1 MPDMSDLPTY
11 FRELRDLSGSA
22 AAFPWMNGA
31 EGERADLAEE
41 LRRIIELSEKGGQKE
56 VAFEYFLREMLA
68 EFSPDNAA
76 YWVSPVCSQDS
87 SIRKFAW
94 TLYGVLRAAELE
106 RRPLGVAQAA
116 LTICVSAGVACKKT
130 LAMLHAGSANKLLPP
145 PPSFVQP
152 APGTAKKKVKVQGAG
167 LRIIAGTDCRT

>member
-11 FRELRDLSGSA
+11 FHELRNLAGSA
-22 AAFPWMNGA
+22 AAFPWKSGA
-31 EGERADLAEE
+31 ESERAELAEE

-76 YWVSPVCSQDS
+76 YHISPVCSQDS
-87 SIRKFAW
+87 SIRKLAW
-94 TLYGVLRAAELE
+94 TLYSTLCAAERE

-116 LTICVSAGVACKKT
+116 LTVCASAGVACKKT

-145 PPSFVQP
+145 PPSIVQP
-152 APGTAKKKVKVQGAG
+152 TSGTANKKTKVQNAG
-167 LRIIAGTDCRT
+167 IRLIAGTDCRT

>member
-1 MPDMSDLPTY
+1 MPDVSDLPTY

-22 AAFPWMNGA
+22 ASFPWKSGA
-31 EGERADLAEE
+31 ESDRAELAEE

-76 YWVSPVCSQDS
+76 YHISPVCSQDS
-87 SIRKFAW
+87 SIRKHVW

-116 LTICVSAGVACKKT
+116 LTVCASMGVACKKT
-130 LAMLHAGSANKLLPP
+130 LAILHAGSAN
-145 PPSFVQP
+145 
-152 APGTAKKKVKVQGAG
+152 KKVKVQGAG
-167 LRIIAGTDCRT
+167 IRLIAGTDCRT